1 MIYLN
6 YSDLNEEA
14 QERLLE
20 SSKKDVEHKFGN
32 DIRKYAKRHCTNFE
46 NMIEEACPEPC
57 RREAMRNLYSYTYVF
72 NI

>member
-14 QERLLE
+14 QDRLLE
-20 SSKKDVEHKFGN
+20 SSKKDVEHKFGD

-46 NMIEEACPEPC
+46 NMIEE
-57 RREAMRNLYSYTYVF
+57 EAMRNLYSYTYVF